1 MLIRLIEIKVRFS
14 NILRFILFNEQPYN
28 LTNSFSSLNCAP
40 KQLSLSCNKAKKLD
54 PNGLLFA
61 KIHEIAVF
69 CGILCINHATALS
82 KNLRDAS
89 FFRNA
94 SSFVFRVFST
104 FSALMSA
111 SSAFKSSK
119 NSGSMTL

>member
-82 KNLRDAS
+82 VAVSKLIQHNGAEFLPRNDAPAQVHFCTPLITIPYAPLRGIW
-89 FFRNA
+89 
-94 SSFVFRVFST
+94 T
-104 FSALMSA
+104 
-111 SSAFKSSK
+111 
-119 NSGSMTL
+119 